1 MKSRII
7 LAITFIILSWKD
19 VRAEIDFEREVRPIL
34 INKCMNCHG
43 GIKAKSGLNFTK
55 KYTVFDKLES
65 GEIPVVAES
74 PLRSELFHRITS
86 TDESD
91 KMPPDKPLSQKEINI
106 IKDWI
111 TEGAIWPEHWAYSP
125 LQKKS
130 QIGSSID
137 EIYLPN

>member
-7 LAITFIILSWKD
+7 LAITFIIMSWKD

-34 INKCMNCHG
+34 INKCINCHG
-43 GIKAKSGLNFTK
+43 GIKTKSGLSFTNK
-55 KYTVFDKLES
+55 NTVFDKLDS

-91 KMPPDKPLSQKEINI
+91 KMPPLL
-106 IKDWI
+106 
-111 TEGAIWPEHWAYSP
+111 Y
-125 LQKKS
+125 KKKRK
-130 QIGSSID
+130 
-137 EIYLPN
+137 